1 MPIESA
7 GLNLLSTINP
17 SFMVKGFLILFTIF
31 YIVFSTILFRQID
44 LMSEKLPT
52 SVNPLLRFIAI
63 VNIGVSLAL
72 FFLILGIF

>member
-17 SFMVKGFLILFTIF
+17 SFVVKGFLILFTIF

-52 SVNPLLRFIAI
+52 SVNPLIRFIAI

>member
-17 SFMVKGFLILFTIF
+17 SFVVKGFLILFTIF
-31 YIVFSTILFRQID
+31 YIVFSAILFRQID